1 MKGPTTASILRPITA
16 MLQGMTPNTKSA
28 HPSCSIAPLTCSRR
42 CAAER
47 RAARSLLAV
56 ALEASSAAPLPAW
69 RAEGRSGGREGGA
82 RRRGGG
88 RTVASAGS
96 RAAAAQPEEGSAGEE
111 EERGEQG
118 DEGGDGECHGR
129 PGLDLLQEL
138 LPGRLERLEVV
149 RKGGGGVG
157 RAGA

>member
-1 MKGPTTASILRPITA
+1 
-16 MLQGMTPNTKSA
+16 MTNA

-88 RTVASAGS
+88 RTVAITGS
-96 RAAAAQPEEGSAGEE
+96 RAAAPQEGSAAEE

-118 DEGGDGECHGR
+118 DEGGDGVRNRHVG
-129 PGLDLLQEL
+129 PNLLQL
-138 LPGRLERLEVV
+138 LLHGRLERLEVV

>member
-1 MKGPTTASILRPITA
+1 M
-16 MLQGMTPNTKSA
+16 
-28 HPSCSIAPLTCSRR
+28 
-42 CAAER
+42 
-47 RAARSLLAV
+47 
-56 ALEASSAAPLPAW
+56 PLPAW

-88 RTVASAGS
+88 RTVAIAGS
-96 RAAAAQPEEGSAGEE
+96 RAAAPQPEEGSAAEE

-118 DEGGDGECHGR
+118 DEGGNGERHRRVG
-129 PGLDLLQEL
+129 PSPLQVLLQGHL
-138 LPGRLERLEVV
+138 KGRLKHLEIV

>member
-1 MKGPTTASILRPITA
+1 MKGVLPKT
-16 MLQGMTPNTKSA
+16 QSA

-88 RTVASAGS
+88 RTVAIAGS
-96 RAAAAQPEEGSAGEE
+96 RAGAAAQPEEGSAAEE
-111 EERGEQG
+111 EERGEQS
-118 DEGGDGECHGR
+118 DEGGDGVRHRHVG
-129 PGLDLLQEL
+129 PSLLQVL
-138 LPGRLERLEVV
+138 LQGHIKGRLKRLEVV

>member
-1 MKGPTTASILRPITA
+1 M
-16 MLQGMTPNTKSA
+16 
-28 HPSCSIAPLTCSRR
+28 
-42 CAAER
+42 
-47 RAARSLLAV
+47 
-56 ALEASSAAPLPAW
+56 PLPAW
-69 RAEGRSGGREGGA
+69 RAEGRRCGREGGA

-96 RAAAAQPEEGSAGEE
+96 RAAAAQPEEGSAAEE

-118 DEGGDGECHGR
+118 DEGGDGVRNRHVG
-129 PGLDLLQEL
+129 PNLLQL
-138 LPGRLERLEVV
+138 LLHGRLERLEVV